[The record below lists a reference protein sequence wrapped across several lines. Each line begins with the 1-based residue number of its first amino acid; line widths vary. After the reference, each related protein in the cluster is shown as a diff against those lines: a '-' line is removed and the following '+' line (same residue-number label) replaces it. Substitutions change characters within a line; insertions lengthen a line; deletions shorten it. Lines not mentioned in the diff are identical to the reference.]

1 MEGRAVFALELPRSA
16 AEAGTGAP
24 GSPQQSEQEGKML
37 WLLTHSVL
45 ANSGCSHCPCHLGCA
60 SLKCS
65 ITFAPYDQAGAWKQG
80 DRVSASHPPPIIPP
94 CHQRQCEQRRD
105 LSVLSVLTNPLC
117 RVSGAGMSY
126 ISKAGVIC
134 ACQQIPR

>member
-1 MEGRAVFALELPRSA
+1 
-16 AEAGTGAP
+16 
-24 GSPQQSEQEGKML
+24 ML
-37 WLLTHSVL
+37 WLLTHSLL
-45 ANSGCSHCPCHLGCA
+45 ANSGWSRCPCHPGCA

-65 ITFAPYDQAGAWKQG
+65 ITFAPYGQAGAWKQG
-80 DRVSASHPPPIIPP
+80 DGVSAFHPPLILPP
-94 CHQRQCEQRRD
+94 WHRCQCEQRRE
-105 LSVLSVLTNPLC
+105 LSVLSVLTNPFP